1 MVSNLSN
8 LSCVTLHVYF
18 FLAMYTGMHTR
29 HIYVQLVVFERA
41 VDMVRCLE
49 VIAADPFTE
58 VVRVKNGYDPCYDA
72 DRSTGYR

>member
-1 MVSNLSN
+1 MYCLWASH
-8 LSCVTLHVYF
+8 LHAYE
-18 FLAMYTGMHTR
+18 A
-29 HIYVQLVVFERA
+29 HIHVQLVVFERA